1 MRNGC
6 DLDVY
11 LYHID
16 GLYHFWPSEKL
27 VPFIAAGAGAIV
39 FDPENESRDK
49 DFMLN
54 YGVGVKYFL
63 ADSVALRG
71 DVRHVISFDQTQSN
85 LLYTAGLMFSFG
97 GGEKAVV
104 ERPVYIEKKAVITP
118 PPEPRVEEK
127 PVVVAAAPPRKSLFL
142 LLRTSILI
150 SIKRH

>member
-118 PPEPRVEEK
+118 PLNQGLRRNRWSLRQPPPESRC
-127 PVVVAAAPPRKSLFL
+127 SCF
-142 LLRTSILI
+142 
-150 SIKRH
+150 